1 MSRWATWAPVVS
13 AVAVVGL
20 VVGVSLTLG
29 GGSDGPPALRLA
41 AGSTTDS
48 TTGPASASSGAAS
61 GYRLTG
67 TLPTGPDSAQVR
79 DLPGGA
85 APVNRVRELAR
96 ALGIEAS
103 PERVVKAWR
112 AGALVVRDDPGHP
125 WTFGAGSDCG
135 PDSAVSSDG
144 TTTCV
149 APHPGSGSGSSGS
162 GGGSVG
168 TGCAQPEP
176 AGASPDAPADCP
188 PPTPVPA
195 DQPQDTPAT
204 VTSGRATLP
213 SLSCPAPP
221 PGAEPAPCD
230 DTPAFEPCGPSPCP
244 TDSTTVCPAGSTFC
258 AGSGG
263 SVTCPAGP
271 AGTRCA
277 SAGDGTTVPADCGPA
292 ATCAVPP
299 VSTIDCG
306 GAVGKGSC
314 TNALAMTVRKA
325 LDATQRLRTALGLV
339 DADVTAYPS
348 VGGATVV
355 ADPRV
360 DGRRTQGLATTLTV
374 DADKAL
380 VSAAG
385 WLADSRAGAS
395 YPLISATEA
404 LERLAPPPALG
415 APCDAKG
422 GCPEPAVTTL
432 SSVELG
438 LQLTALQDSEA
449 ALVPAWLFAA
459 SGGGVLTVL
468 AVQDAYVTEPTD
480 QPADQPGTVE
490 PAPGKTEPGQTEPA
504 PGRSPLA
511 FDGAVL
517 VDGRLS
523 VRYGSVCVTGA
534 KAEVKEAADS
544 VTVVLTQD
552 TPPPD
557 QACIDLYQ
565 ATFVEVALA
574 APLGDRTVVD
584 ASTGREVTV
593 VTCPS
598 TTEMCPG

>member
-29 GGSDGPPALRLA
+29 GGSDGPPPLRLA
-41 AGSTTDS
+41 AGSTTDR
-48 TTGPASASSGAAS
+48 TTGPAGASSGPAG

-67 TLPTGPDSAQVR
+67 TLPTGPESAQVR
-79 DLPGGA
+79 DLPSGA

-96 ALGIEAS
+96 ALGIDAS

-112 AGALVVRDDPGHP
+112 AGALLVRDDPGHP

-149 APHPGSGSGSSGS
+149 SPDPGSGSGSSGS
-162 GGGSVG
+162 GSGSVGGSVG
-168 TGCAQPEP
+168 TGCVQPEAPDSP
-176 AGASPDAPADCP
+176 ATPSTDADCP

-195 DQPQDTPAT
+195 DQPRDTPAT
-204 VTSGRATLP
+204 ATSGRATLP
-213 SLSCPAPP
+213 ALSCPQPA
-221 PGAEPAPCD
+221 PGAEPALCD
-230 DTPAFEPCGPSPCP
+230 DTPTFEP
-244 TDSTTVCPAGSTFC
+244 
-258 AGSGG
+258 
-263 SVTCPAGP
+263 
-271 AGTRCA
+271 
-277 SAGDGTTVPADCGPA
+277 CGPA

-299 VSTIDCG
+299 VPTIDCG

-314 TNALAMTVRKA
+314 TLALAMTEQEA
-325 LDATQRLRTALGLV
+325 LDATQRLRTALGL
-339 DADVTAYPS
+339 DGAEVTAYPS

-360 DGRRTQGLATTLTV
+360 DGRRTQGIATTLTIN
-374 DADKAL
+374 DAKAL

-385 WLADSRAGAS
+385 WLAGSRAGAS
-395 YPLISATEA
+395 YPLISAAEA

-432 SSVELG
+432 ASVELG
-438 LQLTALQDSEA
+438 LQLTALQDSKA

-468 AVQDAYVTEPTD
+468 AVQDAYLTEPTD
-480 QPADQPGTVE
+480 QPADQPTAVE
-490 PAPGKTEPGQTEPA
+490 PAPGTTDPGQTEPA

-523 VRYGSVCVTGA
+523 VRYGSVCVAGA

-557 QACIDLYQ
+557 QACIDLYK
-565 ATFVEVALA
+565 ASFVEVALA
-574 APLGDRTVVD
+574 EPLGDRTVID
-584 ASTGREVTV
+584 GSSGREVSV

-598 TTEMCPG
+598 ATETCPG